1 MLSINTNISALHAKS
16 ALDTATEA
24 INTSIQ
30 RLSTGKRVNSAAD
43 DPGMTGYI
51 SRMKSQVNGLDQAYT
66 NIETGNDLIQTAS
79 DALSGLDSMDTLLQ
93 QMRSLAVEAAN
104 VGTLTS
110 SDLQD
115 IQDEM
120 ESLVSDI
127 DRISQQTEFNTKRLL
142 NGDSVAT
149 INVSSPDVVAYATGE
164 VNDTSLLLTSITPA
178 TKWKVQASATTSN
191 KMPTALTS
199 SDDATATK
207 GAATFSVAT
216 TAATFNADY
225 DIIFT
230 PDNSS
235 YDFVVYYAS
244 SGATVGTGSF
254 SASFSDPN
262 NSGATITINSGSS
275 TIESGYKG
283 IWHAD
288 TNPSNNKAQEGNR
301 AASATITLDDLSDTA
316 ALQETFTV
324 EFDWVNNQLSYR
336 VLDSNGEA
344 QGPWVANGEEFTSYT
359 SSDLGGSK
367 FTLSSNV
374 TQSGFSGSPGKGD
387 EWTFTFKEYSGL
399 TSQGTIAIDVGT
411 SSYTVTW
418 NQTDTI
424 EEIKNRINSAA
435 GSDLTAY
442 FSGSSSLLTL
452 QSEETGSDHAISVRD
467 VSGNLA
473 ITMGFQH
480 VSGTGSDA
488 SFYANGEKY
497 GPQSSNI
504 FNGVSTNLVI
514 GLKEDISDTNASI
527 SVRDSS
533 QTLHVGANANQTFSY
548 YILRTDSLTLG
559 LKDLEG
565 NYNFDVTESGGAEK
579 AISTIDEAIQ
589 KVSDE
594 ASRLG
599 AYQNRLTYAA
609 GYTSNAELTATEALG
624 TVENADYPE
633 ELINLTL
640 NQIKQESS
648 ATMLAQSNLQAQ
660 RVFELLFGGGT
671 LVSG

>member
-1 MLSINTNISALHAKS
+1 MLSINTNFGALYAKS

-24 INTSIQ
+24 LNRSIQ

-43 DPGMTGYI
+43 DPGMVGYI
-51 SRMKSQVNGLDQAYT
+51 ARMRSQVNGLNQAYT

-79 DALSGLDSMDTLLQ
+79 DALSGLDSMSTLLQ
-93 QMRSLAVEAAN
+93 QMRSLAVEAGN
-104 VGTLTS
+104 VGTLTT

-115 IQDEM
+115 IQSEM
-120 ESLVSDI
+120 ESLVQDI

-142 NGDSVAT
+142 NGDAVAV
-149 INVSSPDVVAYATGE
+149 INVSSPDVEVYATGE
-164 VNDTSLLLTSITPA
+164 VSDTSLLLTSVTAA
-178 TKWKVQASATTSN
+178 TKSKVQAQATISS
-191 KMPTALTS
+191 KMPTALTN
-199 SDDATATK
+199 SDDATADK
-207 GAATFSVAT
+207 GEAVFNVAT
-216 TAATFNADY
+216 TAATFDADY

-244 SGATVGTGSF
+244 SGATVGSGTFGTAF
-254 SASFSDPN
+254 TDPN

-275 TIESGYKG
+275 TISSGYKG

-288 TNPSNNKAQEGNR
+288 TDPSNNTAQEGNR

-316 ALQETFTV
+316 VLNDTFTV
-324 EFDWVNNQLSYR
+324 EFDWVNNQLSYT
-336 VLDSNGEA
+336 VLDSDGEA
-344 QGPWVANGEEFTSYT
+344 QGPWVANGEQFVSY
-359 SSDLGGSK
+359 SSSKLGGSK

-374 TQSGFSGSPGKGD
+374 TQTGFTGAPGKGD
-387 EWTFTFKEYSGL
+387 RWTFTFKEYSGL
-399 TSQGTIAIDVGT
+399 TSQGTIAIEVGS

-418 NQTDTI
+418 NSTDTI
-424 EEIKNRINSAA
+424 EQLKNRINSAA

-442 FSGSSSLLTL
+442 FSGGASLLTL
-452 QSEETGSDHAISVRD
+452 EAEETGSDHAISVRD

-473 ITMGFQH
+473 LIMGFQQ
-480 VSGTGSDA
+480 VSGTGTDA
-488 SFYANGEKY
+488 SFYANGTRY
-497 GPQSSNI
+497 GPQSSNL
-504 FNGVSTNLVI
+504 FTGVANNLVI
-514 GLKEDISDTNASI
+514 GLKEGLEDEDVSI
-527 SVRDSS
+527 SVRDNRQLLHVGPNAS
-533 QTLHVGANANQTFSY
+533 QTLSF

-565 NYNFDVTESGGAEK
+565 NYTFDVTESGGAEK
-579 AISTIDEAIQ
+579 AISLIDEALQ

-609 GYTSNAELTATEALG
+609 GYTNKAELTATEALG

-648 ATMLAQSNLQAQ
+648 TAMLAQSNLQAQ
-660 RVFELLFGGGT
+660 RVFQLLFGGGIST
-671 LVSG
+671 IS

>member
-1 MLSINTNISALHAKS
+1 MLSINTNFGALYAKS

-24 INTSIQ
+24 LNRSIQ

-43 DPGMTGYI
+43 DPGMVGYI
-51 SRMKSQVNGLDQAYT
+51 ARMRSQVKGLNQAYT

-79 DALSGLDSMDTLLQ
+79 DALSGLDSMSTLLQ
-93 QMRSLAVEAAN
+93 QMRSLALEAAN
-104 VGTLTS
+104 TSTLTT

-115 IQDEM
+115 IQSEM
-120 ESLVSDI
+120 ESLVDDI

-142 NGDSVAT
+142 NGDAVAV
-149 INVSSPDVVAYATGE
+149 INTSSPYVEVYATGE
-164 VNDTSLLLTSITPA
+164 VNDTSLLLTSINVA
-178 TKWKVQASATTSN
+178 TKSKVQASATISN
-191 KMPTALTS
+191 KMPTSLTN
-199 SDDATATK
+199 SDDATAGK
-207 GAATFSVAT
+207 GAAVFNVAT

-244 SGATVGTGSF
+244 SGATVGTGTF
-254 SASFSDPN
+254 GTAFTDPN

-288 TNPSNNKAQEGNR
+288 TNPSNNTAQEGNR

-316 ALQETFTV
+316 VLEDTFTV

-336 VLDSNGEA
+336 VLDSDGEA
-344 QGPWVANGEEFTSYT
+344 QGPWVANGEQFVSYT
-359 SSDLGGSK
+359 TSKLGGSK

-374 TQSGFSGSPGKGD
+374 TQSGFTGAPGKGD
-387 EWTFTFKEYSGL
+387 QWTFTFKEYSGL
-399 TSQGTIAIDVGT
+399 TSQGTIAIEVGT

-418 NQTDTI
+418 NSSDTI
-424 EEIKNRINSAA
+424 EELKNHINSAA
-435 GSDLTAY
+435 GVDLTAY
-442 FSGSSSLLTL
+442 FSGGASLLTL
-452 QSEETGSDHAISVRD
+452 EAEETGSDHTISVRD

-473 ITMGFQH
+473 IVMGFQQ
-480 VSGTGSDA
+480 VSGTGTDA
-488 SFYANGEKY
+488 SFYANGTLY
-497 GPQSSNI
+497 GPQGSNI
-504 FNGVSTNLVI
+504 FTNVADNLVI
-514 GLKEDISDTNASI
+514 GLKQGLEDESVSI
-527 SVRDSS
+527 SVRDNS
-533 QTLHVGANANQTFSY
+533 QELHVGPNANQKFSF

-565 NYNFDVTESGGAEK
+565 NYSFDVTQSGGAER
-579 AISTIDEAIQ
+579 AISIIDEALQ
-589 KVSDE
+589 RVSDE

-609 GYTSNAELTATEALG
+609 GYTNTAELTATEALG

-648 ATMLAQSNLQAQ
+648 TAMLAQSNLQAQ
-660 RVFELLFGGGT
+660 RVFQLLFGGGLGT
-671 LVSG
+671 NG

>member
-1 MLSINTNISALHAKS
+1 MLSINTNFGALYAKS
-16 ALDTATEA
+16 ALDTATKA

-51 SRMKSQVNGLDQAYT
+51 SRMRAQVNGLDQAYT

-93 QMRSLAVEAAN
+93 QMRSLAVEAGN

-120 ESLVSDI
+120 ESLVQDI

-142 NGDSVAT
+142 NGDAVAT

-178 TKWKVQASATTSN
+178 TKWKVQATATTSS

-254 SASFSDPN
+254 GTAFTDPS

-288 TNPSNNKAQEGNR
+288 TNPSNNTAQEGNR

-316 ALQETFTV
+316 VLNDTFTV
-324 EFDWVNNQLSYR
+324 EFDWVNNTLSYR
-336 VLDSNGEA
+336 VLDSSGEA
-344 QGPWVANGEEFTSYT
+344 QGPWVANSEEFTSY
-359 SSDLGGSK
+359 SSSELGGSK

-374 TQSGFSGSPGKGD
+374 TQSGFTGAPGKGD
-387 EWTFTFKEYSGL
+387 QWTFTFKEYLGL

-418 NQTDTI
+418 NKTDTI
-424 EEIKNRINSAA
+424 EELKNRINSAA

-442 FSGSSSLLTL
+442 FSGGSSLLTL
-452 QSEETGSDHAISVRD
+452 ESEDTGSDHAISIRD

-504 FNGVSTNLVI
+504 FTDVANNLVI
-514 GLKEDISDTNASI
+514 GLKEDISDSNASI
-527 SVRDSS
+527 SVRNGS
-533 QTLHVGANANQTFSY
+533 QILHVGPNANQTFSF

-565 NYNFDVTESGGAEK
+565 NYAFDVTESGGADK
-579 AISTIDEAIQ
+579 AISLIDNAIQ

-599 AYQNRLTYAA
+599 AYQNRLTYAG
-609 GYTSNAELTATEALG
+609 GYTNNAELTATEALG
-624 TVENADYPE
+624 NVENADYPE
-633 ELINLTL
+633 EIINFTL

-648 ATMLAQSNLQAQ
+648 SAMLAQSNLQAQ
-660 RVFELLFGGGT
+660 RVFELLFGAGIST
-671 LVSG
+671 SQ

>member
-1 MLSINTNISALHAKS
+1 MLSINTNFGALYAKS

-24 INTSIQ
+24 LNRSIE

-43 DPGMTGYI
+43 DPGTVGYI
-51 SRMKSQVNGLDQAYT
+51 ARMTSQVKGLNQAYT

-79 DALSGLDSMDTLLQ
+79 DALSGLDSMSTLLQ
-93 QMRSLAVEAAN
+93 QMRSLAVEAGN

-115 IQDEM
+115 IQSEM
-120 ESLVSDI
+120 ESLVQDI
-127 DRISQQTEFNTKRLL
+127 DRISSQTEFNTKRLL
-142 NGDSVAT
+142 NGDAVAQ
-149 INVSSPDVVAYATGE
+149 IDVSSPDVVAYATGE
-164 VNDTSLLLTSITPA
+164 VNDTSLLLTSVTAA
-178 TKWKVQASATTSN
+178 TRSKVQTSATISN
-191 KMPTALTS
+191 KMPTALTN
-199 SDDATATK
+199 SDDATANK
-207 GAATFSVAT
+207 GAATFNVAT

-244 SGATVGTGSF
+244 SGATVGTGTF
-254 SASFSDPN
+254 GSAFTDPN

-301 AASATITLDDLSDTA
+301 ASSATITLDDLSDTA
-316 ALQETFTV
+316 VLNDTFTV

-336 VLDSNGEA
+336 VLDSQGEA
-344 QGPWVANGEEFTSYT
+344 QGPWVANGEQFVSY
-359 SSDLGGSK
+359 SSSELGGSK

-374 TQSGFSGSPGKGD
+374 TQSGFTGSPGKGD
-387 EWTFTFKEYSGL
+387 QWTFTFKEYSNL
-399 TSQGTIAIDVGT
+399 TSQGTISIAVGT

-424 EEIKNRINSAA
+424 EELKDRINSVA
-435 GSDLTAY
+435 GADLTAY
-442 FSGSSSLLTL
+442 FSGGSSLLTL
-452 QSEETGSDHAISVRD
+452 RADETGSDHTVSVRAT
-467 VSGNLA
+467 SGNLA
-473 ITMGFQH
+473 VVMGVH
-480 VSGTGSDA
+480 AVSGTGTDA
-488 SFYANGEKY
+488 SFYANGQKF
-497 GPQSSNI
+497 GPQSSNT
-504 FNGVSTNLVI
+504 FQGVADNLVI
-514 GLKEDISDTNASI
+514 GLKEGMDDSSVSI

-533 QTLHVGANANQTFSY
+533 QTLHVGPNANQTFPF

-559 LKDLEG
+559 LKDIEG
-565 NYNFDVTESGGAEK
+565 NYTFDVTETGGAEK
-579 AISTIDEAIQ
+579 AINTIDEAIQ
-589 KVSDE
+589 KVTDE

-599 AYQNRLTYAA
+599 AYQNRLTYAG
-609 GYTSNAELTATEALG
+609 GYTNNAELTATEALG

-648 ATMLAQSNLQAQ
+648 TAMLAQSNIQAQ
-660 RVFELLFGGGT
+660 RVLELLFGGST
-671 LVSG
+671 SISG